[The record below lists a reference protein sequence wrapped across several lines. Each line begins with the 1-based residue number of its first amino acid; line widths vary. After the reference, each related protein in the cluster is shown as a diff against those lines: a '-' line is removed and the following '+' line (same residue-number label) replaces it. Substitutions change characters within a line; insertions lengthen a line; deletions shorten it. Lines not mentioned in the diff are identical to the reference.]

1 MTAEVV
7 PLRRPA
13 AKDAF
18 FEALDAQGEPQQ
30 IVWECSC
37 GCQLFFLQRSGAIE
51 CRDCGTWLSACW
63 SASEPMG
70 AA

>member
-1 MTAEVV
+1 MSAEVV
-7 PLRRPA
+7 PLRRP
-13 AKDAF
+13 KDAF
-18 FEALDAQGEPQQ
+18 TGEPKP

-37 GCQLFFLQRSGAIE
+37 GCQLFFLHRDGAIE
-51 CRDCGTWLSACW
+51 CRECGTWLSACW